1 MAELIH
7 DNIYRILVP
16 FKDITT
22 TVFILK
28 TPFGTVVV
36 DTATYPADADGYIVP
51 ALKELGADSPEYIIL
66 THSHGDHAGGLARM
80 HELYP
85 SAVIV
90 SKSEKLHEEFADA
103 KWINPLEGENIL
115 GVLEI
120 IGMQGH
126 SRDALG
132 ILDTRTRSL
141 ITGDSLQ
148 LYGIFGSGKWGSNI
162 RYQKAHLE
170 VLDRLRAMDIERIF
184 ASHDYHT
191 LGWRAEGEA
200 AVSAYIDECE
210 KALDDILGFLGAYQQ
225 LDDDTIA
232 DMYNSASGKPTVGAA
247 VFACARERL

>member
-7 DNIYRILVP
+7 ENIYRILVP
-16 FKDITT
+16 FKDVTT
-22 TVFILK
+22 TVFVVK
-28 TPFGTVVV
+28 TPCGTAVI

-51 ALKELGADSPEYIIL
+51 ALVELGVEKPDYIIL

-80 HELYP
+80 HGLYP
-85 SAVIV
+85 EAVIV
-90 SKSEKLHEEFADA
+90 SRSEKLHGEFVGA
-103 KWINPLEGENIL
+103 KWLNPTEGENIL

-120 IGMQGH
+120 IGMTGH

-132 ILDTRTRSL
+132 ILDTRTKAL

-148 LYGIFGSGKWGSNI
+148 LYGLFGSGKWGANI
-162 RYQKAHLE
+162 RFQREHLK
-170 VLDRLRAMDIERIF
+170 VLDKLRSMDIERIF

-191 LGWRAEGEA
+191 LGWRAEGKA
-200 AVSAYIDECE
+200 AVAAYIDECE
-210 KALDDILGFLGAYQQ
+210 KALDDILNFLGAYQQ

-247 VFACARERL
+247 VFTAARERL